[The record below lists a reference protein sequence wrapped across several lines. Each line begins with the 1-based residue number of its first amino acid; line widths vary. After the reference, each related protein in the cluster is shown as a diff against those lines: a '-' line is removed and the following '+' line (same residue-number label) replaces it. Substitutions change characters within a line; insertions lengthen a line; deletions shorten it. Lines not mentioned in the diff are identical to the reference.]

1 MIETKSLKSVAED
14 FIKTLKRAFYADDKI
29 ASGKLINSL
38 KDEIKYDGKYFS
50 IELDSVKYFEYVND
64 GRRAGKF
71 PPINDIK
78 NWIRVKGILP
88 TPDINGKIPTENQ
101 LAYLIGRKIAL
112 SGIRG
117 TKTLERTERLYRL
130 EDKVI
135 EGLFE
140 EFDKVV
146 DKEIDK
152 IYD

>member
-1 MIETKSLKSVAED
+1 MIETKSLKNVAEG
-14 FIKTLKRAFYADDKI
+14 FIQALKRAFYADDKI

-38 KDEIKYDGKYFS
+38 KYEIKYDGKYFS

-88 TPDINGKIPTENQ
+88 LPNDKGKIPTENQ

-112 SGIRG
+112 NGIIG
-117 TKTLERTERLYRL
+117 TKTLERTKRLYRL
-130 EDKVI
+130 EDKVM
-135 EGLFE
+135 ECLFE